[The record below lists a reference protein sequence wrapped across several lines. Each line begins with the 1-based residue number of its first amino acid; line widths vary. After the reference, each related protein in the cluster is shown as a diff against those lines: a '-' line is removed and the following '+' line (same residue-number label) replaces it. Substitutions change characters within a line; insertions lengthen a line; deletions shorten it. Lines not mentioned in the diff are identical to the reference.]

1 MNSQLLKL
9 SYDQGYESVLVAL
22 GLEKKAFIGAVGK
35 ALWTGAKFLGRNFM
49 GKPAAGAAAPKNIM
63 GAAGKTVDALNKP
76 ITQVGASVGSGYGNK
91 AITDATV

>member
-9 SYDQGYESVLVAL
+9 SFDQGYEDTLVAL

-35 ALWTGAKFLGRNFM
+35 ALWTGAKFLGRNFI
-49 GKPAAGAAAPKNIM
+49 GKPAAGAAAPKNMM
-63 GAAGKTVDALNKP
+63 GGFGKAVDVANKP
-76 ITQVGASVGSGYGNK
+76 VTQIGASVGSGYGNK